1 MSYPKS
7 RLGKLFIKKA
17 DLLRELDAV
26 LNAVEADLVT
36 TSGDGSIVNN
46 AGDVRVGVLATD
58 AQHGNRGGGTTHAV
72 ATTTVAG
79 FMSAA
84 DKVGLGSA
92 QTTLANIIG
101 ETKEPTGFPNRTDTT
116 LAFDDGTHTLTI
128 APVGVSYNI
137 FYQGVSV
144 VKTTSE
150 SYPWPDV
157 EGLHLIYF
165 DASGVLT
172 STQNPD
178 TISNIFAGAGVAVA
192 AVYWDATNNVTL
204 RRIEERHGTSLA
216 GSTHIYLHR
225 YFGTAYESGGALSG
239 FSIVAGAPSTAA
251 AAQFAVDN
259 TVVADEDIRFSIVT
273 GLSQILT
280 PVAQIPIF
288 YLTGTGIWK
297 KKTADAYPLLY
308 SGTAGYV
315 GANGRLPWNQFSAGT
330 WNLTQVANND
340 FVLMHYFATTDLV
353 EPIIGVVGQNTYT
366 SLALARTGATTE
378 INTILGLAPLL
389 STEKRALGTVIYQS
403 ANLYTNVPKAKV
415 VVTDTGANYIDW
427 RATTFN
433 SGLIGT
439 GSQAVTSALIA
450 GAYAAAWAIPDW
462 YIDGTLGSDSNS
474 GVLVGAPLQT
484 GAELLRRLGPYAQW
498 GQSVTIHIG
507 ANGMIDALVL
517 RGLMQVVGTHLDII
531 GTTTLL
537 LDAGAL
543 TLYQAVD
550 HTVPR
555 ATHISCAN
563 VADWTTFQWARL
575 RVTSGASADA
585 CAWVALSNPDG
596 VGVGVARV
604 SRFATINPTSTSSMH
619 NTANPAVPDT
629 IVIEALPA
637 VPAIT
642 LELDGP
648 VSGAA
653 GANYPLRQWS
663 IRDVNCPLLNVS
675 TSSLAIYAR
684 SIVFGCQ
691 LAQCAYRPVGNTS
704 AVLTSQVSCF
714 YDCILSGGQFN
725 SIYQTC
731 YHFAPLYGRN
741 TNRLDVLTGNVSASS
756 YALLQGVKVRISTCD
771 FGCDNMQI
779 FDVIGAT
786 SIAIDLLNTAR
797 FISTTGI
804 SGSGNAG
811 IAFRVQNSAMVKL
824 TGTVNLQA
832 AIATVRLISAPTTD
846 LTWTQFLVPD
856 DWAQRGITPAMV
868 AGATT
873 VTVPWYDNTIQQVT
887 VSHAVFGGT
896 PGILSVQQ
904 ISTTQFTITSSSNLD
919 TSTVRWQISPLGR
932 NIFTTAV

>member
-26 LNAVEADLVT
+26 LSAVEAGLVT
-36 TSGDGSIVNN
+36 TSGDGSIVNTN
-46 AGDVRVGVLATD
+46 GDVRVGILATD
-58 AQHGNRGGGTTHAV
+58 TQHGNRGGGTLHAT
-72 ATTTVAG
+72 ATTTVPG
-79 FMSAA
+79 FLSAA
-84 DKVGLGSA
+84 DK
-92 QTTLANIIG
+92 
-101 ETKEPTGFPNRTDTT
+101 TKLDT
-116 LAFDDGTHTLTI
+116 
-128 APVGVSYNI
+128 
-137 FYQGVSV
+137 
-144 VKTTSE
+144 
-150 SYPWPDV
+150 
-157 EGLHLIYF
+157 
-165 DASGVLT
+165 
-172 STQNPD
+172 
-178 TISNIFAGAGVAVA
+178 VA
-192 AVYWDATNNVTL
+192 
-204 RRIEERHGTSLA
+204 
-216 GSTHIYLHR
+216 
-225 YFGTAYESGGALSG
+225 
-239 FSIVAGAPSTAA
+239 STA
-251 AAQFAVDN
+251 N
-259 TVVADEDIRFSIVT
+259 
-273 GLSQILT
+273 
-280 PVAQIPIF
+280 
-288 YLTGTGIWK
+288 W
-297 KKTADAYPLLY
+297 
-308 SGTAGYV
+308 
-315 GANGRLPWNQFSAGT
+315 
-330 WNLTQVANND
+330 
-340 FVLMHYFATTDLV
+340 
-353 EPIIGVVGQNTYT
+353 
-366 SLALARTGATTE
+366 
-378 INTILGLAPLL
+378 
-389 STEKRALGTVIYQS
+389 
-403 ANLYTNVPKAKV
+403 
-415 VVTDTGANYIDW
+415 
-427 RATTFN
+427 
-433 SGLIGT
+433 
-439 GSQAVTSALIA
+439 AVT
-450 GAYAAAWAIPDW
+450 DW
-462 YIDGTLGSDSNS
+462 YIDGVVGLDSND
-474 GVLVGAPLQT
+474 GVTALTPLKT
-484 GAELLRRLGPYAQW
+484 GAELLHRLGPYATW
-498 GQSVTIHIG
+498 SQSVTVHVL

-517 RGLMQVVGTHLDII
+517 RGLMQFVGTHLDII

-537 LDAGAL
+537 LNAGAL

-555 ATHISCAN
+555 STHISCAN

-585 CAWVALSNPDG
+585 CAWVALPNPDG
-596 VGVGVARV
+596 VGVDVARV
-604 SRFATINPTSTSSMH
+604 SRFAMINPTSTSSSQ
-619 NTANPAVPDT
+619 NTTNPVVSDT
-629 IVIEALPA
+629 IAIETLPA

-691 LAQCAYRPVGNTS
+691 LAQCAYRPVGNMS

-779 FDVIGAT
+779 FDVVGAT

-797 FISTTGI
+797 FISITGI

-811 IAFRVQNSAMVKL
+811 IAFRVQNSAMVKM

-846 LTWTQFLVPD
+846 LTWVQFLVPN

-873 VTVPWYDNTIQQVT
+873 VTVPWYDNTNQQVT
-887 VSHAVFGGT
+887 VSHAVFAGT

-904 ISTTQFTITSSSNLD
+904 ISTTQFTITSSNALD

>member
-17 DLLRELDAV
+17 DLLRELDSV
-26 LNAVEADLVT
+26 LNAIEDDLVT

-46 AGDVRVGVLATD
+46 AGDVRVGILATD

-84 DKVGLGSA
+84 DKVGLGNA
-92 QTTLANIIG
+92 QTTLANIVG

-116 LAFDDGTHTLTI
+116 VSFDDGTHTLTI
-128 APVGVSYNI
+128 APTGVSYEI
-137 FYQGVSV
+137 FHQGTAI
-144 VKTTSE
+144 VKTAPE

-172 STQNPD
+172 STQNPN
-178 TISNIFAGAGVAVA
+178 TISNIFTGEGVAVA

-204 RRIEERHGTSLA
+204 RRIEERHGTGLS

-273 GLSQILT
+273 GLPQVLT

-288 YLTGTGIWK
+288 YLTGTGIWR

-330 WNLTQVANND
+330 WSLTQVANND

-366 SLALARTGATTE
+366 SLALARAGATTE
-378 INTILGLAPLL
+378 INTILGLASLL

-439 GSQAVTSALIA
+439 GSQAVTASLIA

-462 YIDGTLGSDSNS
+462 YIDGVVGSDSNS

-484 GAELLRRLGPYAQW
+484 GAELLRRLGPYAIW
-498 GQSVTIHIG
+498 PQSVTVHVG
-507 ANGMIDALVL
+507 VNGMTDGLVL
-517 RGLMQVVGTHLDII
+517 RGCLLVAGTHLDIL
-531 GTTTLL
+531 GTPTILASDTI
-537 LDAGAL
+537 L
-543 TLYQAVD
+543 TYAAVN
-550 HTVPR
+550 H
-555 ATHISCAN
+555 ATPTATQITATGL
-563 VADWTTFQWARL
+563 ADWSSYRWR
-575 RVTSGASADA
+575 RIRITSGARIDTVCFIAKASPGG
-585 CAWVALSNPDG
+585 LGTN
-596 VGVGVARV
+596 VARV
-604 SRFATINPTSTSSMH
+604 SVPVALNLTSTTLSR
-619 NTANPAVPDT
+619 TG
-629 IVIEALPA
+629 
-637 VPAIT
+637 AIT
-642 LELDGP
+642 LIAGDPFDIESLPIVESVDVTLDGP
-648 VSGAA
+648 IGITIGPVYAQ
-653 GANYPLRQWS
+653 RQFS
-663 IRDVNCPLLNVS
+663 VQNVS
-675 TSSLAIYAR
+675 TRELTINATSVITASR
-684 SIVFGCQ
+684 CIVFGCRLSNTRWLAGINFN
-691 LAQCAYRPVGNTS
+691 LAQQAFWGCSFFNDDPASPGIYKNFGKFEYCLLGEGTATRQIAGGPILAFSSLWQDMGFTN
-704 AVLTSQVSCF
+704 VLEPADITGC
-714 YDCILSGGQFN
+714 QFFD
-725 SIYQTC
+725 SPAACLAGYEID
-731 YHFAPLYGRN
+731 AGRSN
-741 TNRLDVLTGNVSASS
+741 N
-756 YALLQGVKVRISTCD
+756 
-771 FGCDNMQI
+771 
-779 FDVIGAT
+779 
-786 SIAIDLLNTAR
+786 
-797 FISTTGI
+797 I
-804 SGSGNAG
+804 SGSGHANYG
-811 IAFRVQNSAMVKL
+811 ILQKNSVIAEFRGVTNVVGAL
-824 TGTVNLQA
+824 GD
-832 AIATVRLISAPTTD
+832 VRLSTNPPITLTTA
-846 LTWTQFLVPD
+846 QFLVPS
-856 DWAQRGITPAMV
+856 DWAQKGIATLV
-868 AGATT
+868 AGTVT
-873 VTVPWYDNTIQQVT
+873 VTVPWWDPTVQRLTFGRNTPSGVI
-887 VSHAVFGGT
+887 GD
-896 PGILSVQQ
+896 LSAPTA
-904 ISTTQFTITSSSNLD
+904 SRTNTQFVINSSNVAD
-919 TSTVRWQISPLGR
+919 TSTIDWEISPLGR
-932 NIFTTAV
+932 NIFVSTT